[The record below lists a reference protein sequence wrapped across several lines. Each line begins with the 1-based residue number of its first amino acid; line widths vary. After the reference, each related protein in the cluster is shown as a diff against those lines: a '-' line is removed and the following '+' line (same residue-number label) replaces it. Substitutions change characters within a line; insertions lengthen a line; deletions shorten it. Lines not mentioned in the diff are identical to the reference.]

1 LRTADGVTLVP
12 VKYLLDVADANI
24 KMECVSANGT
34 DFSYLECGS
43 GKLALLLHGF
53 PDTARTWR
61 HLMPQLAEA
70 GYRAVAPFMRG
81 YAPSAVP
88 SDGCYQTAMLARD
101 ANALHEILGGDSD
114 AVIIGHDFGAP
125 SCYGAAID
133 APSRW
138 RKVVGMAVPPTA
150 ALGLAFV
157 QNLEQV
163 KRSWYM
169 FFFQHGL
176 ADLVVSANN
185 FAFIDMLWRDWS
197 PGYDASVDLEFV
209 RRSLAD
215 PKNLQAALGYYR
227 AALGDGYRDPQLS
240 ELQNQMGSGVPTQ
253 PLLYL
258 HGTDCGCIGTDVF
271 ESAKSMA
278 PANVK
283 FEVVEA
289 AGHFLQLEQPEKVN
303 RLICEF
309 LAS

>member
-1 LRTADGVTLVP
+1 MTLVP
-12 VKYLLDVADANI
+12 VKYLLDVADTNI

-53 PDTARTWR
+53 PDTAQTWR
-61 HLMPQLAEA
+61 HLMPQLAAA

-88 SDGCYQTAMLARD
+88 LDGCYQTAMLARD
-101 ANALHEILGGDSD
+101 ANALHENLGGDGD
-114 AVIIGHDFGAP
+114 AVIIGHDWGAP
-125 SCYGAAID
+125 SVYGAALD

-176 ADLVVSANN
+176 ADLVVGANN
-185 FAFIDMLWRDWS
+185 HAFIKMLWHDWS

-209 RRSLAD
+209 RKSLAD
-215 PKNLQAALGYYR
+215 PKNLQSALGYYR
-227 AALGDGYRDPQLS
+227 ATLGDGYRDPV
-240 ELQNQMGSGVPTQ
+240 LQDLQTQIAASVPTQ

-258 HGTDCGCIGTDVF
+258 HGANDGCIGADVL
-271 ESAKSMA
+271 ESAKSIA

-283 FEVVEA
+283 FEVVAA
-289 AGHFLQLEQPEKVN
+289 AGHFLQLEQPVTVN

>member
-1 LRTADGVTLVP
+1 MADTKL
-12 VKYLLDVADANI
+12 KI
-24 KMECVSANGT
+24 ECVSANGT

-53 PDTARTWR
+53 PDTAQTWR
-61 HLMPQLAEA
+61 HLMPVLADM
-70 GYRAVAPFMRG
+70 GYRVVAPFMRG

-101 ANALHEILGGDSD
+101 ANALHEKLGGDSE
-114 AVIIGHDFGAP
+114 AIIIGHDWGAP

-150 ALGLAFV
+150 ALGMAFV

-163 KRSWYM
+163 KKSWYM

-176 ADLVVSANN
+176 ADLVVGANN
-185 FAFIDMLWRDWS
+185 HAFIEMLWRDWS
-197 PGYDASVDLEFV
+197 PGYDASFDLESI
-209 RRSLAD
+209 RKSLAD

-227 AALGDGYRDPQLS
+227 ATLGDGYRDPQLS
-240 ELQNQMGSGVPTQ
+240 DLQNQMASGVPSQ

-258 HGTDCGCIGTDVF
+258 HGANDGCIGVDVV
-271 ESAKSMA
+271 ELAKKIA
-278 PANVK
+278 PINVK
-283 FEVVEA
+283 FEVVAA
-289 AGHFLQLEQPEKVN
+289 AGHFLQLEQPKVVN
-303 RLICEF
+303 KLICDF
-309 LAS
+309 LAN

>member
-1 LRTADGVTLVP
+1 
-12 VKYLLDVADANI
+12 
-24 KMECVSANGT
+24 
-34 DFSYLECGS
+34 
-43 GKLALLLHGF
+43 
-53 PDTARTWR
+53 
-61 HLMPQLAEA
+61 MPQLADA
-70 GYRAVAPFMRG
+70 GYRVVAPFMRG

-88 SDGCYQTAMLARD
+88 LDGCYQTAMLARD
-101 ANALHEILGGDSD
+101 ANALHEKLGGDGD
-114 AVIIGHDFGAP
+114 AVIVGHDWGAP
-125 SCYGAAID
+125 SVYGAALD

-157 QNLEQV
+157 QNIEQV

-176 ADLVVSANN
+176 ADLVVGANN
-185 FAFIDMLWRDWS
+185 HAFIKMLWHDWS

-209 RRSLAD
+209 RKSLSD

-227 AALGDGYRDPQLS
+227 ATLGDGYRDPV
-240 ELQNQMGSGVPTQ
+240 LQDLQTQMAASVPTQ

-258 HGTDCGCIGTDVF
+258 HGANDGCIGADVL

-283 FEVVEA
+283 FEVVAA
-289 AGHFLQLEQPEKVN
+289 AGHFLQLEQPVTVN

>member
-1 LRTADGVTLVP
+1 VTLVP

-61 HLMPQLAEA
+61 HLMPQLAAA

-81 YAPSAVP
+81 YAPSSVP
-88 SDGCYQTAMLARD
+88 VDSCYQTAMLARD
-101 ANALHEILGGDSD
+101 ANALHESLGGDSD
-114 AVIIGHDFGAP
+114 AVIIGHDWGAP
-125 SCYGAAID
+125 SVYGAALD

-150 ALGLAFV
+150 ALGLALV

-209 RRSLAD
+209 RKSLAD

-283 FEVVEA
+283 FELIAA

-303 RLICEF
+303 KLICEF
-309 LAS
+309 LTS

>member
-1 LRTADGVTLVP
+1 MAEAT
-12 VKYLLDVADANI
+12 I
-24 KMECVSANGT
+24 KLECVAANGT
-34 DFSYLECGS
+34 EFSYLECGS

-61 HLMPQLAEA
+61 HLMPQLAAA

-81 YAPSAVP
+81 YAPSSVP
-88 SDGCYQTAMLARD
+88 VDSCYQTAMLARD
-101 ANALHEILGGDSD
+101 ANALHESLGGDSD
-114 AVIIGHDFGAP
+114 AVIIGHDWGAP
-125 SCYGAAID
+125 SVYGAALD

-150 ALGLAFV
+150 ALGLAFM

-176 ADLVVSANN
+176 ADLVVGANN
-185 FAFIDMLWRDWS
+185 LAFIDMLWRDWS

-209 RRSLAD
+209 RKSLSD

-227 AALGDGYRDPQLS
+227 ATLGDGYRDPQLS
-240 ELQNQMGSGVPTQ
+240 ELQNQMGSAVPRQ
-253 PLLYL
+253 PMLYL
-258 HGTDCGCIGTDVF
+258 HGANDGCIGVDVV

-283 FEVVEA
+283 FELIAA